1 MTTIIATLLL
11 GCLAGAWTL
20 SPLWRVSADCDPGD
34 GLEVED
40 RVTAWREEKD
50 RLVAEMV
57 SLDLAFAEGRIDQA
71 NYEIERNKVMSEA
84 ESAADELRKARFGST
99 PKTSV
104 ARTYPL
110 VGGLLAGSVVLGTVA
125 LTVLLNGNDVRTN
138 SNPHA
143 DGRVPLT
150 AEQAASSVPKTSA
163 GMANGAATATAAA
176 AGPPIGPDGAPDV
189 SAMVAKLEAKVKAG
203 GATLDETMMLARSY
217 RVVGREEES
226 IAIYRQAQSMAPNE
240 RPLSLVLASAL
251 LRSGKDA
258 DRDEAERI
266 VDKALVDEPL
276 KPEAL
281 WLKSLGLIRRHEIAP
296 AKEMLAKLK
305 GIVGENTDA
314 KAAVTGL
321 LAELD
326 GAGAATG
333 NAPPAAGAVVPADS
347 HTASDKPAT
356 SPSTTPSAA
365 PVTPAPQ

>member
-1 MTTIIATLLL
+1 M
-11 GCLAGAWTL
+11 
-20 SPLWRVSADCDPGD
+20 
-34 GLEVED
+34 EVED

-50 RLVAEMV
+50 RLVGEMV

-84 ESAADELRKARFGST
+84 EGAADELRKARSGSP
-99 PKTSV
+99 PKAGV
-104 ARTYPL
+104 PRTYPL
-110 VGGLLAGSVVLGTVA
+110 VGGLIAGSIVLGTVA
-125 LTVLLNGNDVRTN
+125 LTVLLNGNDVRTDA
-138 SNPHA
+138 NPHA

-150 AEQAASSVPKTSA
+150 AEQAASSVPKISA
-163 GMANGAATATAAA
+163 GTANGAAAATAAA
-176 AGPPIGPDGAPDV
+176 AGPPLGPDGAPDV
-189 SAMVAKLEAKVKAG
+189 SAMVSKLEAKVKAG

-217 RVVGREEES
+217 RVVGREDDS
-226 IAIYRQAQSMAPNE
+226 IAMYRQAQAMAPNE

-251 LRSGKDA
+251 LRSGKDT

-266 VDKALVDEPL
+266 VDKALIDEPS

-314 KAAVTGL
+314 KAAVAGL

-326 GAGAATG
+326 GAGVANTTAA
-333 NAPPAAGAVVPADS
+333 PAAEAAAPAPAGAAG
-347 HTASDKPAT
+347 DKPAT

-365 PVTPAPQ
+365 PSTPAPQ